1 MRKYFYLLI
10 FNTILLSC
18 NNDFKYEKENLE
30 LKNQILE
37 KERQLDF
44 YKNQLSELENRLQVL
59 EFDKDQNRK
68 SDDSNQL
75 GNVTYYFVVLN
86 VIDERPT
93 MKTKQVIYTSDVDE
107 VMKYSSEL
115 KYKILDKIV
124 ADYKNRYIYGD
135 VTKREIY
142 TFNTYEEAS
151 IEREKFTT
159 H

>member
-1 MRKYFYLLI
+1 M
-10 FNTILLSC
+10 
-18 NNDFKYEKENLE
+18 
-30 LKNQILE
+30 
-37 KERQLDF
+37 
-44 YKNQLSELENRLQVL
+44 ENRLQVL